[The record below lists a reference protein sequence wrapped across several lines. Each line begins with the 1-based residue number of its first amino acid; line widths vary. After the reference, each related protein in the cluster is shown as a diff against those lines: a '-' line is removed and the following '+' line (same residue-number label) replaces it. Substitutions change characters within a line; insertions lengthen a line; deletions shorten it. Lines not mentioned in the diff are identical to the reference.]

1 MSAAE
6 KIGGVELSTYGLR
19 LARLDGNIDLPAFKN
34 VLDEHD
40 FESNLLVLDEKNI
53 KIKLIGIYSNKAAMG
68 TALNNFFIK
77 VKSATKLQWIFSN
90 HAIEANFV
98 VKSGIQS
105 NLYST
110 AAELILTL
118 TAE

>member
-19 LARLDGNIDLPAFKN
+19 LARMDGNFDLPAFKQ
-34 VLDEHD
+34 VLDEHG

-53 KIKLIGIYSNKAAMG
+53 KIRLIGIYSSREEMG
-68 TALNNFFIK
+68 TALNNFFTKIE
-77 VKSATKLQWIFSN
+77 SALKLEWIFLN
-90 HAIEANFV
+90 HEIQADFV
-98 VKSGIQS
+98 VKNGIQS
-105 NLYST
+105 NIYST

-118 TAE
+118 TMT